1 MDLRK
6 VRREAEAFV
15 RAVSKEFYL
24 NGSGQ
29 KAEMDTASIY
39 AKYEALFA
47 RSLLEDLRSRRKEA
61 TGDDA
66 RRLRLLQSALTEE
79 ALQHAVTA
87 HSDRRATEEA
97 TREVRVDGE
106 SIPYRLA
113 AVRQQNEDDR
123 ARRARIFDARLA
135 VVRDLNGILTE
146 RWNLLHKMAMDL
158 GYDHYAHL
166 FADIKGIDFARLQ
179 GILARFLAQ
188 TDSLYV
194 DTMDGILKP
203 LGLTVDAAEAHD
215 INYLFR
221 GKGFDAHFRKEE
233 AVPVLRRT
241 LKGLGFDLERQP
253 NIRLDVE
260 ERPQKSPRAFCSAL
274 AVPDDIVLVLMPHG
288 GHDDF
293 STILHE
299 AGHAEHFGNTA
310 KKLPF
315 EYRYLGDNSV
325 TEGWA
330 FVLEYIT
337 LDPAWLKAQ
346 VGLEDASAFLD
357 FTYAYKLFFLRRYAA
372 KLNYE
377 LELHTKGVDGMDATY
392 ASTLRRVLKFRVPSE
407 HYLVDLDDGFYA
419 AQYLRAWIFDA
430 QMRAALR
437 EEFGDAWWATR
448 GAGAFLK
455 RQWSTGQK
463 YGVEELLEGV
473 GYAGLDLDPFVEEI
487 ESHLSP

>member
-1 MDLRK
+1 
-6 VRREAEAFV
+6 VRRGAEAFV
-15 RAVSKEFYL
+15 QAVSLEFYL
-24 NGSGQ
+24 NWSGQ
-29 KAEMDTASIY
+29 KPEMDTASIY
-39 AKYEALFA
+39 ARHADLFTP
-47 RSLLEDLRSRRKEA
+47 SLLEELRARRKDA
-61 TGDDA
+61 TGDEA
-66 RRLRLLQSALTEE
+66 RRLRLLQSSLTEE
-79 ALQHAVTA
+79 ALQHAVTSY
-87 HSDRRATEEA
+87 SDRRATEEA

-123 ARRARIFDARLA
+123 SRRSRIFDARLA
-135 VVRDLNGILTE
+135 VVRELNPLLRE
-146 RWNLLHKMAMDL
+146 RWEALHKLAMDL

-166 FADIKGIDFARLQ
+166 FADIKGIDFGHLQ
-179 GILARFLAQ
+179 AILSRFLAQ
-188 TDSLYV
+188 TNSLYL
-194 DTMDGILKP
+194 DTMDAMLKP
-203 LGLTVDAAEAHD
+203 LGLTIEAAEAHD

-221 GKGFDAHFRKEE
+221 GKQFDAHFRKDE
-233 AVPVLRRT
+233 AVAVLKRT
-241 LKGLGFDLERQP
+241 LDGLGFDLDRQS

-260 ERPQKSPRAFCSAL
+260 ERPTKSPRAFCSAL

-346 VGLEDASAFLD
+346 VGLEDASAFLG
-357 FTYAYKLFFLRRYAA
+357 FNYAYKLFFLRRYAA

-377 LELHTKGVDGMDATY
+377 LALHTKGVDGMGAAY
-392 ASTLRRVLKFRVPSE
+392 AAELGKVLRFRIPPE
-407 HYLVDLDDGFYA
+407 QYLVDLDDGFYA

-437 EEFGDAWWATR
+437 EEHGDAWWQTR
-448 GAGAFLK
+448 EAGAFL
-455 RQWSTGQK
+455 RREWSSGQK
-463 YGVEELLEGV
+463 YGVTELLEGV

-487 ESHLSP
+487 ESHLSG

>member
-1 MDLRK
+1 M
-6 VRREAEAFV
+6 
-15 RAVSKEFYL
+15 
-24 NGSGQ
+24 
-29 KAEMDTASIY
+29 
-39 AKYEALFA
+39 
-47 RSLLEDLRSRRKEA
+47 
-61 TGDDA
+61 
-66 RRLRLLQSALTEE
+66 
-79 ALQHAVTA
+79 
-87 HSDRRATEEA
+87 
-97 TREVRVDGE
+97 
-106 SIPYRLA
+106 
-113 AVRQQNEDDR
+113 
-123 ARRARIFDARLA
+123 
-135 VVRDLNGILTE
+135 
-146 RWNLLHKMAMDL
+146 
-158 GYDHYAHL
+158 
-166 FADIKGIDFARLQ
+166 
-179 GILARFLAQ
+179 
-188 TDSLYV
+188 
-194 DTMDGILKP
+194 
-203 LGLTVDAAEAHD
+203 
-215 INYLFR
+215 
-221 GKGFDAHFRKEE
+221 
-233 AVPVLRRT
+233 
-241 LKGLGFDLERQP
+241 
-253 NIRLDVE
+253 
-260 ERPQKSPRAFCSAL
+260 
-274 AVPDDIVLVLMPHG
+274 PDDIVLVLMPHG

-392 ASTLRRVLKFRVPSE
+392 ASTLGRVLKFRVPSE
-407 HYLVDLDDGFYA
+407 HYLVDLDDGLYA
-419 AQYLRAWIFDA
+419 AQYIRAWIFDA

-463 YGVEELLEGV
+463 YGVEELLKGV

>member
-6 VRREAEAFV
+6 VRRDAEVFV
-15 RAVSKEFYL
+15 RAVSKEFYE
-24 NGSGQ
+24 NWSGL

-39 AKYEALFA
+39 ARHADLFA
-47 RSLLEDLRSRRKEA
+47 PALLEDLRARRAKAE
-61 TGDDA
+61 GDEA
-66 RRLRLLQSALTEE
+66 RRLRLLQSSLTEE
-79 ALQHAVTA
+79 ALQHAVTTY
-87 HSDRRATEEA
+87 SDRRATEEA
-97 TREVRVDGE
+97 TRQVQVDGT

-113 AVRQQNEDDR
+113 AVTQQNEDDR
-123 ARRARIFDARLA
+123 ARRGRIFRARME
-135 VVRDLNGILTE
+135 VVRELNGILVD
-146 RWNLLHKMAMDL
+146 RWNVLHTFAMDL

-166 FADIKGIDFARLQ
+166 FADVKGIDFNHLQ
-179 GILARFLAQ
+179 AILERFLAQ

-194 DTMDGILKP
+194 ESMNRILKP
-203 LGLTVDAAEAHD
+203 QGLTVDAAEAHD
-215 INYLFR
+215 VNYAFR
-221 GKGFDAHFRKEE
+221 GKAFDAHFRKEE

-241 LKGLGFDLERQP
+241 LKGLGFDLDRQP

-260 ERPQKSPRAFCSAL
+260 ERPSKSPRAFCSTL

-337 LDPAWLKAQ
+337 LDPAWLRAQ
-346 VGLEDASAFLD
+346 VGFEDASAFLD
-357 FTYAYKLFFLRRYAA
+357 FTYTYKLFFLRRYAA

-377 LELHTKGVDGMDATY
+377 LRLHTKGVEGMDATY
-392 ASTLRRVLKFRVPSE
+392 AAELGKVLKFHIPPE
-407 HYLVDLDDGFYA
+407 QYLVDLDDGFYA

-437 EEFGDAWWATR
+437 EEHGDAWWSTTE
-448 GAGAFLK
+448 AGAFLK

-473 GYAGLDLDPFVEEI
+473 GYAGLDLDPFVEEL
-487 ESHLSP
+487 ESRLAP